1 MELADAKNLLLLHSF
16 GHPDQEHPTMS
27 GGFVGSLRQYM
38 GLNLDNFHEVMAA
51 IVGVAPHLVQ
61 ERYIDREI
69 VDALWSLCW
78 SARNRGLDPNGMLQ
92 RDCLIDDEDV
102 DRLESWIEAIEWAV
116 LTLLNAAPDATVD
129 QAVDAA
135 LASYREITGLDF
147 PPES

>member
-1 MELADAKNLLLLHSF
+1 
-16 GHPDQEHPTMS
+16 
-27 GGFVGSLRQYM
+27 
-38 GLNLDNFHEVMAA
+38 
-51 IVGVAPHLVQ
+51 
-61 ERYIDREI
+61 
-69 VDALWSLCW
+69 
-78 SARNRGLDPNGMLQ
+78 MLQ